1 MRKKRANNTI
11 EIRRAMVE
19 MLVRPTAPAIK
30 EIIRKITAYLNMIGP
45 GSWSDGVNGA
55 SIALFRRLDR
65 DIAKI
70 QSAFSSESN

>member
-11 EIRRAMVE
+11 EMRRAMVE
-19 MLVRPTAPAIK
+19 MLVRPTAPAIR

-55 SIALFRRLDR
+55 SMALFRGLNR
-65 DIAKI
+65 DVAKI
-70 QSAFSSESN
+70 RPAFSSESN